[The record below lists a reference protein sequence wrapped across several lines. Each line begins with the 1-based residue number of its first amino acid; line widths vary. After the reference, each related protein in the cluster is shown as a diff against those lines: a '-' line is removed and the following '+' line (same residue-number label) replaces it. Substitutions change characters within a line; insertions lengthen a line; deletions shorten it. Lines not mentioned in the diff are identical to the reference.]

1 MKSKVLLLFLM
12 KCRYHIKSLM
22 SDQQTDL
29 LVCYYA
35 SCNNLAQLF
44 LYIYSYIVAGSVL
57 DLPVRVTAQHKS
69 NLYIPVAINA
79 AFFLFCVIV
88 ANIIEVETT
97 CWRIQNRTLR
107 MGSVGCVGSI
117 IPPSSYTHTAHVL
130 YTRQNRASIIG
141 GFYQ

>member
-44 LYIYSYIVAGSVL
+44 FLYIYSYIVAGSFL
-57 DLPVRVTAQHKS
+57 DLPARVTTQHKS

-97 CWRIQNRTLR
+97 CWRIQSRTLR
-107 MGSVGCVGSI
+107 MVTPWLSRLRWLYNTTI
-117 IPPSSYTHTAHVL
+117 IIIHTHCTCIIYTTKSS
-130 YTRQNRASIIG
+130 
-141 GFYQ
+141 